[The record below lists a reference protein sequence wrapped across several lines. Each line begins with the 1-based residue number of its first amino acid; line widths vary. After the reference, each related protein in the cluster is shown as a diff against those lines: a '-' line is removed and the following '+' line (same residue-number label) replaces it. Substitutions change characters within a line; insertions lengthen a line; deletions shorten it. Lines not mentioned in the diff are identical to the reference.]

1 MATRKQGKKG
11 TDETLV
17 DIVEVRDQAQ
27 DFMTRNQN
35 YIFFGL
41 VAAVVAVGALVF
53 WNIRNE
59 SRNDEA
65 IEQMYQAQYQFERDS
80 FASAL
85 TNPGG
90 GYMGFLDI
98 LDEYG
103 STQAGNTANYYIGVS
118 YLNLGRYEAAID
130 YLKDFKPKDDIMPIM
145 KNGALGDAYSE
156 LGDLDNALKFYQRA
170 VDAGK
175 VDQLQA
181 YYLKK
186 VGLLHEYQEEYDQ
199 ALRAFQQ
206 IKSEYPLSPEG
217 RDIDRY
223 ILRVS
228 GKG

>member
-1 MATRKQGKKG
+1 MAKRKQGKQV
-11 TDETLV
+11 DETLV

-41 VAAVVAVGALVF
+41 VAVVLAVGVLIF
-53 WNIRNE
+53 MNIRRE
-59 SRNDEA
+59 SRNEEA

-80 FASAL
+80 FAAAL

-98 LDEYG
+98 LDEYRA
-103 STQAGNTANYYIGVS
+103 TKAGNTANYYIGVS
-118 YLNLGRYEAAID
+118 YLNLGSFEAAID

-145 KNGALGDAYSE
+145 KYGAIGDAYSE
-156 LGDLDNALKFYQRA
+156 LGDMENALKYYQRA
-170 VDAGK
+170 VSAGK

-186 VGLLHEYQEEYDQ
+186 VGLLYEYNEEYGE
-199 ALRAFQQ
+199 ALKAFEQ
-206 IKSEYPLSPEG
+206 IKSDYPLSPEG

-228 GKG
+228 RKG

>member
-1 MATRKQGKKG
+1 MAKRKQGKKV

-41 VAAVVAVGALVF
+41 VVAVVAVGALVF

-59 SRNDEA
+59 SRNEEA

-98 LDEYG
+98 LEEYG
-103 STQAGNTANYYIGVS
+103 STKAGNTANYYIGIS
-118 YLNLGRYEAAID
+118 YLNLGRHEAAID
-130 YLKDFKPKDDIMPIM
+130 YLKDFKPQDDIMPIM
-145 KNGALGDAYSE
+145 KYGAIGDAYSE
-156 LGDLDNALKFYQRA
+156 LGDMENALKFYQRA

-199 ALRAFQQ
+199 ALEAFEQ
-206 IKSEYPLSPEG
+206 IKSDYPLSPEG

-223 ILRVS
+223 ILRVT